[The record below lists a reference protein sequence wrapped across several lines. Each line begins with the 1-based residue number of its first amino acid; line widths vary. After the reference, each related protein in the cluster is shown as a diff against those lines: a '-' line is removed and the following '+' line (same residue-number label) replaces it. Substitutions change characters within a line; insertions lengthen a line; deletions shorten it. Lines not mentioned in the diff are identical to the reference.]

1 MTDKTAA
8 TDACWRDYLERA
20 GVAADD
26 YAVCSFGDNP
36 RDAAELAALV
46 LAGTKR
52 ATASLA
58 RDYPPDGLP
67 RPGDY
72 VVVVDGDGR
81 PCCIWRTHEIRI
93 GPMHTVD
100 AAFAWDEG
108 EGDRS
113 REDWLHGH
121 RKYFQAQARREGFAF
136 DDGIALV
143 FERFRIVWSA
153 HLADEPAAD

>member
-8 TDACWRDYLERA
+8 TDAYWRDYLDRA
-20 GVAADD
+20 GPVADD
-26 YAVCSFGDNP
+26 YAVCSFGANP

-58 RDYPPDGLP
+58 RDYPADGLP
-67 RPGDY
+67 RVGDY
-72 VVVVDGDGR
+72 VVVVDGDGQ
-81 PCCIWRTHEIRI
+81 PCCIWRTREIEI
-93 GPMHTVD
+93 KPMREVD

-113 REDWLHGH
+113 LEDWLRGH
-121 RKYFQAQARREGFAF
+121 REYFMAQAQREGFAF
-136 DDGIALV
+136 DDGSAVV
-143 FERFRIVWSA
+143 FERFRIVWPA
-153 HLADEPAAD
+153 RFADAAAD

>member
-1 MTDKTAA
+1 MADKTAS
-8 TDACWRDYLERA
+8 TDAYWRDYLDHA
-20 GVAADD
+20 GPVADD

-58 RDYPPDGLP
+58 RDYPADGLP
-67 RPGDY
+67 RVGDY
-72 VVVVDGDGR
+72 VVVLDGDGR
-81 PCCIWRTHEIRI
+81 PCCLWRTSEIQI
-93 GPMHTVD
+93 KPMREVD

-113 REDWLHGH
+113 REDWLRGH
-121 RKYFQAQARREGFAF
+121 RDYFSAQARREGFAF
-136 DDGIALV
+136 DDGIAVV
-143 FERFRIVWSA
+143 FERFRIVWPLR
-153 HLADEPAAD
+153 LADAAVD

>member
-1 MTDKTAA
+1 MADKTAS
-8 TDACWRDYLERA
+8 TDAYWRDYLDHA
-20 GVAADD
+20 GAIADD

-58 RDYPPDGLP
+58 RDYPADGLP
-67 RPGDY
+67 RVGDY

-81 PCCIWRTHEIRI
+81 PCCLWRTSEIQI
-93 GPMHTVD
+93 KPMREVD

-113 REDWLHGH
+113 REDWLRGH
-121 RKYFQAQARREGFAF
+121 RDYFSAQARREGFAF
-136 DDGIALV
+136 DDGIEVV
-143 FERFRIVWSA
+143 FERFRIVWPLR
-153 HLADEPAAD
+153 LADAAVD